1 MLKAVAIDLLS
12 VLAILSS
19 MVLIPVLVIAVI
31 AVGIGLFKWM
41 TEKMLDRA
49 DKLSD
54 SLYERLREDDDEDK
68 T

>member
-1 MLKAVAIDLLS
+1 MLKSIAIDLLS

-19 MVLIPVLVIAVI
+19 MVLIPVLVIAVV